1 MLISVAD
8 RFSFGERELW
18 SMRIGRL
25 RFWYEAAKELYE
37 RERDSGTTNN

>member
-18 SMRIGRL
+18 ELKLSRL
-25 RFWYEAAKELYE
+25 RFWYGAAKELFE
-37 RERDSGTTNN
+37 QERDSGKTDD

>member
-1 MLISVAD
+1 MLVSVAD

-18 SMRIGRL
+18 SLSVGRL

-37 RERDSGTTNN
+37 QERDSGTTTD